1 MADHTEQKAKQI
13 EETMSSVTEASTNNT
28 EQGSSA
34 INSQPFKQDS
44 TMTSNDSKPV
54 TQNTKSSLLY
64 ATLVLSI
71 GAFSLSGWQFYQASL
86 QEYDTKLSRISQS
99 NAKLETILAQQT
111 QAVAQVEPIQSALSK
126 VIPALKKLETDDQNT
141 QENTAKL
148 GAEITSV
155 RKQLS
160 RLKNTSKEDWK
171 LAEAE
176 YLVRLANQRL
186 LMEKDIDG
194 AQQLL
199 ISADT
204 ILAEMKDPILFDTR
218 RALAKDIQ
226 ALKSTRS
233 FDLEGVYLQLEAL
246 SSLVNDLPQKEP
258 NKLFNQDANQQQLE
272 TNIDSVES
280 SYSQALLQ
288 DIWQTLRSLV
298 IINYNSKPIKPLL
311 PPTQYQQLITG
322 IQLQVNVAQLALMK
336 QESSVYQI
344 ALEHIANAV
353 NEHFDIDSAAVSGYL
368 TSLTALQQINVSPE
382 LPLPRGALISM
393 KNLMQNWNGKGK
405 NNQITTQ
412 APTQT
417 LGITADKDIIA
428 KQQANDVPDL
438 VKVEPLAEVNSPISN
453 QQSDE
458 KQQTTQIDTSAIN
471 AIEPEQTSSPLQEP
485 APKAAPLT
493 NESLQETAVDDKSTN
508 NIQEQSEVPLTEI
521 LETQVQETSL

>member
-1 MADHTEQKAKQI
+1 MADQIEQKAQ
-13 EETMSSVTEASTNNT
+13 NT
-28 EQGSSA
+28 EDSMSNTDQDAPVTGDHT
-34 INSQPFKQDS
+34 IKQDA
-44 TMTSNDSKPV
+44 TMTSNDTAQAPV
-54 TQNTKSSLLY
+54 TKNAKNSLIY
-64 ATLVLSI
+64 ATLLLSA
-71 GAFSLSGWQFYQASL
+71 GAFSLSGWQFYQTSL
-86 QEYDTKLSRISQS
+86 QQYDTKLSRISQS

-126 VIPALKKLETDDQNT
+126 VIPALKKLETDDQNA

-148 GAEITSV
+148 GAQITSV

-194 AQQLL
+194 AEKLL
-199 ISADT
+199 VSADS

-218 RALAKDIQ
+218 RAFAKDIQ

-246 SSLVNDLPQKEP
+246 SSQVNHLPQKEP
-258 NKLFNQDANQQQLE
+258 SKLFNKEFNQSE
-272 TNIDSVES
+272 TNIDDEQS
-280 SYSQALLQ
+280 SYTQALMQ
-288 DIWQTLRSLV
+288 NVWQTLRSLV
-298 IINYNSKPIKPLL
+298 VINYNSKPIKPLL
-311 PPTQYQQLITG
+311 PPTEYQQLITG

-353 NEHFDIDSAAVSGYL
+353 NGHFDIDSAAVSGYL

-382 LPLPRGALISM
+382 LPLPRDSLTSM

-405 NNQITTQ
+405 NNQVATQ
-412 APTQT
+412 APTET
-417 LGITADKDIIA
+417 LGITQDKDIVA
-428 KQQANDVPDL
+428 KPLANDVPEL
-438 VKVEPLAEVNSPISN
+438 VEVKPASPAVIEEPINVTEQIISKEVQPIAEQTQVTPSTESEALTVPSNNGDIPTTNEPISTPIV
-453 QQSDE
+453 QQE
-458 KQQTTQIDTSAIN
+458 EVQPQ
-471 AIEPEQTSSPLQEP
+471 P
-485 APKAAPLT
+485 PKP
-493 NESLQETAVDDKSTN
+493 
-508 NIQEQSEVPLTEI
+508 SELPLTESF
-521 LETQVQETSL
+521 EASEQESSL

>member
-1 MADHTEQKAKQI
+1 MADQI
-13 EETMSSVTEASTNNT
+13 EKKAQNTEDSMTNIEQDAPVTDDHPIKQDTKMTPKNT
-28 EQGSSA
+28 EQTA
-34 INSQPFKQDS
+34 TTKNS
-44 TMTSNDSKPV
+44 
-54 TQNTKSSLLY
+54 LIY
-64 ATLVLSI
+64 ATLLLSA
-71 GAFSLSGWQFYQASL
+71 GAFALSGWQYYQTSL

-126 VIPALKKLETDDQNT
+126 VIPALKKLETDDQNA

-148 GAEITSV
+148 GAQITSV

-199 ISADT
+199 ISADS

-246 SSLVNDLPQKEP
+246 TSQVNNLPQKEP
-258 NKLFNQDANQQQLE
+258 SKLFNQEFNQTHTE
-272 TNIDSVES
+272 TSVDNADI
-280 SYSQALLQ
+280 SYAQAFIQ
-288 DIWQTLRSLV
+288 NVWQTLRSLV
-298 IINYNSKPIKPLL
+298 VINYNNKPIKPLL

-382 LPLPRGALISM
+382 LPLPRSSLTSM
-393 KNLMQNWNGKGK
+393 KNLMQTWNGTGK
-405 NNQITTQ
+405 NTQ
-412 APTQT
+412 LATEAPVET
-417 LGITADKDIIA
+417 LGITQDTDIVA
-428 KQQANDVPDL
+428 KPQANDVPEL
-438 VKVEPLAEVNSPISN
+438 VKVTPLVTPQDAQPQIVESPQQLDAPTVEV
-453 QQSDE
+453 
-458 KQQTTQIDTSAIN
+458 TTAPPESSQNIKTDTNNDTSAEVAPI
-471 AIEPEQTSSPLQEP
+471 APTSVPD
-485 APKAAPLT
+485 
-493 NESLQETAVDDKSTN
+493 ETPPT
-508 NIQEQSEVPLTEI
+508 ELPLTEVI
-521 LETQVQETSL
+521 ETPEQETSL

>member
-1 MADHTEQKAKQI
+1 MADQNEKTTPEI
-13 EETMSSVTEASTNNT
+13 DENTPSSQQDTVTTDSPALD
-28 EQGSSA
+28 
-34 INSQPFKQDS
+34 NSQTTQES
-44 TMTSNDSKPV
+44 TMTSDAVNQATNQKQS
-54 TQNTKSSLLY
+54 NNSLVY
-64 ATLVLSI
+64 ATLLLSA
-71 GAFSLSGWQFYQASL
+71 GALALSGWQFYQSSL
-86 QEYDTKLSRISQS
+86 QTYDTKLDRISQS
-99 NAKLETILAQQT
+99 NAKLETIVAGQS
-111 QAVAQVEPIQSALSK
+111 QAVAQVAPIQTSLSQ
-126 VIPALKKLETDDQNT
+126 VIPALKKLETDGQNT

-194 AQQLL
+194 AEQLL
-199 ISADT
+199 VSADT

-246 SSLVNDLPQKEP
+246 VSQVNNLPQKEP
-258 NKLFNQDANQQQLE
+258 SKLFTQTPVEHNEEANIEAAEMSYAKALMQD
-272 TNIDSVES
+272 V
-280 SYSQALLQ
+280 
-288 DIWQTLRSLV
+288 WQTLRSLV
-298 IINYNSKPIKPLL
+298 VINYNSKPIKPLL
-311 PPTQYQQLITG
+311 PPTEYQQLITG

-382 LPLPRGALISM
+382 LPLPRDSLTSM
-393 KNLMQNWNGKGK
+393 KSLMENWNGKGK
-405 NNQITTQ
+405 NNKQATQ
-412 APTQT
+412 APAET
-417 LGITADKDIIA
+417 LGITPDKDITAKPQAQAVPELIKVAPSAQNVPEDEAATEAANLSETTQDERDAEIA
-428 KQQANDVPDL
+428 PSADIDTQ
-438 VKVEPLAEVNSPISN
+438 SN
-453 QQSDE
+453 QASQ
-458 KQQTTQIDTSAIN
+458 A
-471 AIEPEQTSSPLQEP
+471 EQTS
-485 APKAAPLT
+485 APVTDDAQQQDMPEQQLEKAIEA
-493 NESLQETAVDDKSTN
+493 D
-508 NIQEQSEVPLTEI
+508 I
-521 LETQVQETSL
+521 QETSL

>member
-1 MADHTEQKAKQI
+1 MADQIDNKEQDKANTDTQHKTDSTSL
-13 EETMSSVTEASTNNT
+13 ESNTSSLTQE
-28 EQGSSA
+28 
-34 INSQPFKQDS
+34 S
-44 TMTSNDSKPV
+44 TMTSQSPAQSSKRPN
-54 TQNTKSSLLY
+54 NTLLY
-64 ATLVLSI
+64 ATLAVSL
-71 GAFSLSGWQFYQASL
+71 GALSLSGWQFYQASL
-86 QEYDTKLSRISQS
+86 EDYDAKLSRISQS

-111 QAVAQVEPIQSALSK
+111 QTLAQVEPIKSAVSK

-186 LMEKDIDG
+186 LMEKDING
-194 AQQLL
+194 AEQMLV
-199 ISADT
+199 SADA
-204 ILAEMKDPILFDTR
+204 ILAEMKDPLLFDTR

-246 SSLVNDLPQKEP
+246 SSQVKELPQKEAS
-258 NKLFNQDANQQQLE
+258 KLF
-272 TNIDSVES
+272 
-280 SYSQALLQ
+280 SQAAKQDSTDTPEPELSYMKALGQ

-298 IINYNSKPIKPLL
+298 VINYNSKPIKPLL
-311 PPTQYQQLITG
+311 PPTEYQQLVTG

-353 NEHFDIDSAAVSGYL
+353 NEHFDIDSAGVSGYL

-382 LPLPRGALISM
+382 LPLPRDSLTSM
-393 KNLMQNWNGKGK
+393 RDLMQTWNGKGK
-405 NNQITTQ
+405 NNQEAIQ
-412 APTQT
+412 APAET
-417 LGITADKDIIA
+417 LGISAEQDIVA
-428 KQQANDVPDL
+428 KPLANDVPEL
-438 VKVEPLAEVNSPISN
+438 EPVDAKTEDVILTPSSSEAQARSESESVIEDKKGLSPTPT
-453 QQSDE
+453 E
-458 KQQTTQIDTSAIN
+458 TETETSTG
-471 AIEPEQTSSPLQEP
+471 EPSIPVAQ
-485 APKAAPLT
+485 
-493 NESLQETAVDDKSTN
+493 ESLVTQESPAIAETPEATQTQETPESLP
-508 NIQEQSEVPLTEI
+508 E
-521 LETQVQETSL
+521 ETSL

>member
-1 MADHTEQKAKQI
+1 MADPIENKAH
-13 EETMSSVTEASTNNT
+13 NT
-28 EQGSSA
+28 EGSKSNIEQDA
-34 INSQPFKQDS
+34 PVTGDHPIKQDA
-44 TMTSNDSKPV
+44 TMTSKDTVQVP
-54 TQNTKSSLLY
+54 TTKNGLIY
-64 ATLVLSI
+64 ATLLLSA
-71 GAFSLSGWQFYQASL
+71 GAFAFSGWQYYQTSL
-86 QEYDTKLSRISQS
+86 KEYDTKLSRISQS

-126 VIPALKKLETDDQNT
+126 VIPALKKLETDDQNA

-148 GAEITSV
+148 GAQITSV

-194 AQQLL
+194 AEKLL
-199 ISADT
+199 ISADS

-246 SSLVNDLPQKEP
+246 TSQVNSLPQKEP
-258 NKLFNQDANQQQLE
+258 SNLFNKEFNQTQPE
-272 TNIDSVES
+272 TSIDNVER
-280 SYSQALLQ
+280 SYAQALMQ
-288 DIWQTLRSLV
+288 NVWQTLRSLV
-298 IINYNSKPIKPLL
+298 VINYNSKPIKPLL

-353 NEHFDIDSAAVSGYL
+353 NAHFDIDSAAVSGYL

-382 LPLPRGALISM
+382 LPLPRDSLTSM

-405 NNQITTQ
+405 NNQLATQ
-412 APTQT
+412 APIET
-417 LGITADKDIIA
+417 LGITQNKDIVA
-428 KQQANDVPDL
+428 KPLANDVPEL
-438 VKVEPLAEVNSPISN
+438 VKVKPSVTPVIQEPINVTVEAIPTETIQKEERQEEVLPTDNAETNTANDAPLVQEDAQSQTQNDVPIT
-453 QQSDE
+453 E
-458 KQQTTQIDTSAIN
+458 VLDTS
-471 AIEPEQTSSPLQEP
+471 
-485 APKAAPLT
+485 
-493 NESLQETAVDDKSTN
+493 
-508 NIQEQSEVPLTEI
+508 
-521 LETQVQETSL
+521 VQETSL

>member
-1 MADHTEQKAKQI
+1 MADQIDQK
-13 EETMSSVTEASTNNT
+13 EHSPEDSPLVDNEDNNQQP
-28 EQGSSA
+28 ENDSSA
-34 INSQPFKQDS
+34 NSRQQPKQDS
-44 TMTSNDSKPV
+44 TMTSDSQEQTPV
-54 TQNTKSSLLY
+54 ANTPKQSKSSLVY
-64 ATLVLSI
+64 AALLLSA
-71 GAFSLSGWQFYQASL
+71 GALSLSGWQFYQTSL
-86 QEYDTKLSRISQS
+86 QQYDAKLDRISLS

-194 AQQLL
+194 AEQLL

-233 FDLEGVYLQLEAL
+233 FDLEGVYLQLDAL
-246 SSLVNDLPQKEP
+246 STLVNDLPQKEP
-258 NKLFNQDANQQQLE
+258 SKLFSAEQTVDTDTKVDDA
-272 TNIDSVES
+272 DM
-280 SYSQALLQ
+280 SYAQKLGQ

-311 PPTQYQQLITG
+311 PPTEYQQLITG

-344 ALEHIANAV
+344 ALGHIANAV

-368 TSLTALQQINVSPE
+368 TSLTALQQVNVSPE
-382 LPLPRGALISM
+382 LPLPRGSLTSM
-393 KNLMQNWNGKGK
+393 KNLMLNWNGKGK
-405 NNQITTQ
+405 NNQTAVQ
-412 APTQT
+412 APVET
-417 LGITADKDIIA
+417 LGITQNKDIVA
-428 KQQANDVPDL
+428 KPQASDVPDL
-438 VKVEPLAEVNSPISN
+438 VKVEAKQATLETEAAE
-453 QQSDE
+453 E
-458 KQQTTQIDTSAIN
+458 KATSEHVQTSAETAPIVEN
-471 AIEPEQTSSPLQEP
+471 TDPEATPSNSENPVEGDSSQAP
-485 APKAAPLT
+485 AKESSEDPLT
-493 NESLQETAVDDKSTN
+493 KV
-508 NIQEQSEVPLTEI
+508 
-521 LETQVQETSL
+521 LEAEAEETSL

>member
-1 MADHTEQKAKQI
+1 MADQI
-13 EETMSSVTEASTNNT
+13 EKKAQSTEDSMNNIEQDAPVTGDHTIT
-28 EQGSSA
+28 
-34 INSQPFKQDS
+34 QDA
-44 TMTSNDSKPV
+44 TMTSKDTVQAPV
-54 TQNTKSSLLY
+54 TTNAKNSLIY
-64 ATLVLSI
+64 STLLLSA
-71 GAFSLSGWQFYQASL
+71 GAFALSGWQYYQTSL

-126 VIPALKKLETDDQNT
+126 VIPALKKLETDDQNA
-141 QENTAKL
+141 QENAAKL
-148 GAEITSV
+148 GAQITSV

-194 AQQLL
+194 AETLL
-199 ISADT
+199 ISADS
-204 ILAEMKDPILFDTR
+204 ILADMKDPILFDTR

-246 SSLVNDLPQKEP
+246 TSQVSSLPQKEP
-258 NKLFNQDANQQQLE
+258 SKLFNQEFNPTQSESNTDDEQ
-272 TNIDSVES
+272 S
-280 SYSQALLQ
+280 SYTQALMQ
-288 DIWQTLRSLV
+288 NVWQTLRSLV
-298 IINYNSKPIKPLL
+298 VINYNSKPIKPLL
-311 PPTQYQQLITG
+311 PPTEYQQLITG

-382 LPLPRGALISM
+382 LPLPRDSLTSM

-405 NNQITTQ
+405 NNQVATQ
-412 APTQT
+412 APAET
-417 LGITADKDIIA
+417 LGITQNKDIVA
-428 KQQANDVPDL
+428 KPLANDVPEL
-438 VKVEPLAEVNSPISN
+438 IKVKPLTAPVIQEPIKTTEQVISAKVQPTVVEQAPITPPIESESLPLASSDNADITQTNDSVSAPITPQEEVQP
-453 QQSDE
+453 QAQ
-458 KQQTTQIDTSAIN
+458 K
-471 AIEPEQTSSPLQEP
+471 
-485 APKAAPLT
+485 
-493 NESLQETAVDDKSTN
+493 
-508 NIQEQSEVPLTEI
+508 QSELPITEV
-521 LETQVQETSL
+521 LETSVQETSL